1 MADKES
7 FEDDWNLNSMLQ
19 NLKNTDAIYTTLK
32 NKFALNINKTILDYY
47 GGSVF
52 SNELLEEVEMF
63 STSIINLTET
73 VIDKDK
79 NYTEERFLE
88 DYEGI
93 TKAVSKMNP
102 DPTGISFRAT
112 LLGQSKEMMVENFEE
127 IFDLSSTG
135 FRLLEKEASWYIMLF
150 EISLNEIIKKN
161 RITIR

>member
-7 FEDDWNLNSMLQ
+7 FEEDWNLNSMLQ

-52 SNELLEEVEMF
+52 SNELLEEIEML
-63 STSIINLTET
+63 SASVINLTET

-79 NYTEERFLE
+79 NYTEQRFLE

-102 DPTGISFRAT
+102 DPAGISFRAA

-135 FRLLEKEASWYIMLF
+135 FRLLEKEASWHIMLF